1 MKLFQTKRSRP
12 PAGLKAGRIC
22 TPDGAVLR
30 HAVVRPDKGTVR
42 GTVVL
47 LPGRA
52 DFIERYYETMEE
64 LLVRGYAVATLD
76 WRGQGL
82 SSRLTGNRL
91 KGHVETFRQYE
102 TDLETFMRQV
112 VLPECPPPLFALAHS
127 MGGHILLHAA
137 YRHIWFTRAM
147 VLSPMIRIR
156 RRRLP
161 RFAWRIAA
169 AVAVAVGLG
178 RMFVPGQRRRPLA
191 EKDFPGNPLTSDFDR
206 FSREVEMARQH
217 PELCVAGPTMGWL
230 NAALASADRLQR
242 HAQARD
248 VPLWP
253 LLAVCAGD
261 DRLVDT
267 EATRNFARD
276 IAGMAC
282 IVIRGARHELLME
295 RDACREQVWAAF
307 DSFISGEEM
316 PVGGQEAKETGAGG
330 VSHPVRNP
338 GPAAAASG

>member
-1 MKLFQTKRSRP
+1 MKLFRTERSGP

-22 TPDGAVLR
+22 TPDGVVLR
-30 HAVVRPDKGTVR
+30 HAVARPEKGPVR

-47 LPGRA
+47 LQGRA

-64 LLVRGYAVATLD
+64 LLARGYAVATMD

-82 SSRLTGNRL
+82 SSRSTRNRL
-91 KGHVETFRQYE
+91 KGHVDSFRQYE

-127 MGGHILLHAA
+127 MGGHILLHAG

-147 VLSPMIRIR
+147 VLSPMIEIR

-161 RFAWRIAA
+161 RAVWRLAA
-169 AVAVAVGLG
+169 MLATYAGFG
-178 RMFVPGQRRRPLA
+178 RMFVPGQRRKPLT
-191 EKDFPGNPLTSDFDR
+191 EEDFPENLLTADFER
-206 FSREVEMARQH
+206 FSREVEMAREH
-217 PELCVAGPTMGWL
+217 PQLCVAGPTMGWL
-230 NAALASADRLQR
+230 NAALASSDRLRR
-242 HAQARD
+242 HAEARD

-253 LLAVCAGD
+253 VLAVCAGD

-267 EATRNFARD
+267 EATRSFARD
-276 IAGMAC
+276 VAGMAC

-295 RDACREQVWAAF
+295 RDVHREQVWAAF
-307 DSFISGEEM
+307 DSFISGEEV
-316 PVGGQEAKETGAGG
+316 PVPGAGK
-330 VSHPVRNP
+330 VEETAASRLTEAR
-338 GPAAAASG
+338 PAEAASG

>member
-1 MKLFQTKRSRP
+1 MKLFATERSRP

-22 TPDGAVLR
+22 TPDGVVLR
-30 HAVVRPDKGTVR
+30 HALARPKKGSVR

-64 LLVRGYAVATLD
+64 LLARGFAVATLD

-91 KGHVETFRQYE
+91 KGHVRSFRQYE
-102 TDLETFMRQV
+102 TDLETFMRLV

-127 MGGHILLHAA
+127 MGAHILLHAA

-147 VLSPMIRIR
+147 VLSPMIEIR

-161 RFAWRIAA
+161 RFIWRAA
-169 AVAVAVGLG
+169 AALAVTLGLG
-178 RMFVPGQRRRPLA
+178 KMYVPGQRHRPMT
-191 EKDFPGNPLTSDFDR
+191 EEDFSGNLLTSDFDR

-230 NAALASADRLQR
+230 NAALASSDRLQR
-242 HAQARD
+242 HARARE

-276 IAGMAC
+276 VAGMAC
-282 IVIRGARHELLME
+282 IVIPGARHELLME
-295 RDACREQVWAAF
+295 RDVHREQVWAAF
-307 DSFISGEEM
+307 DSFITEEGM
-316 PVGGQEAKETGAGG
+316 PPPRDLKRMVEEAQVSPSMQDARPVET
-330 VSHPVRNP
+330 
-338 GPAAAASG
+338 ASG

>member
-1 MKLFQTKRSRP
+1 MKLFRTERSTP

-22 TPDGAVLR
+22 TPDGVVLR
-30 HAVVRPDKGTVR
+30 HAVVRPRKGPVR

-64 LLVRGYAVATLD
+64 LLARGYAVATLD

-82 SSRLTGNRL
+82 SSRLTRNRL
-91 KGHVETFRQYE
+91 KGHVDSFRRYE

-127 MGGHILLHAA
+127 MGAHVLLHAG

-147 VLSPMIRIR
+147 VLCPMIEIR

-161 RFAWRIAA
+161 RFVWRIAA
-169 AVAVAVGLG
+169 AVASLAGLG
-178 RMFVPGQRRRPLA
+178 RMFVPGQRRRPLK
-191 EKDFPGNPLTSDFDR
+191 EEDFPGNPLTGDHDR
-206 FSREVEMARQH
+206 FLREVEMLREH
-217 PELCVAGPTMGWL
+217 PELGVAGPTMGWL
-230 NAALASADRLQR
+230 NAALASCDRLQR
-242 HAQARD
+242 HAEARD

-253 LLAVCAGD
+253 VLAVCAGD

-276 IAGMAC
+276 VAGMAC
-282 IVIRGARHELLME
+282 IVIHGARHELLME
-295 RDACREQVWAAF
+295 RDIYREQVWAAF
-307 DSFISGEEM
+307 DSFISGEEV
-316 PVGGQEAKETGAGG
+316 PVPDRGSAEADGRDVSRSLSGA
-330 VSHPVRNP
+330 R
-338 GPAAAASG
+338 PAEAASA

>member
-1 MKLFQTKRSRP
+1 M
-12 PAGLKAGRIC
+12 
-22 TPDGAVLR
+22 
-30 HAVVRPDKGTVR
+30 R

-64 LLVRGYAVATLD
+64 LLERGYAVATLD

-82 SSRLTGNRL
+82 SSRLTRNRL

-102 TDLETFMRQV
+102 TDLETFMRRV

-127 MGGHILLHAA
+127 MGAHVLLHAG

-161 RFAWRIAA
+161 RFVWRIAA
-169 AVAVAVGLG
+169 ALAVAAGSG
-178 RMFVPGQRRRPLA
+178 RMFVPGQRRRPLS
-191 EKDFPGNPLTSDFDR
+191 EEDFPGNPLTSDFDR
-206 FSREVEMARQH
+206 FSREVEVARQH

-230 NAALASADRLQR
+230 NAALTSSERLQR

-295 RDACREQVWAAF
+295 RDVYRQQVWAAF
-307 DSFISGEEM
+307 DSFIGGEEM
-316 PVGGQEAKETGAGG
+316 PVGGRSPVQAEDGA
-330 VSHPVRNP
+330 VSNP
-338 GPAAAASG
+338 IRKPDLAEVASD

>member
-1 MKLFQTKRSRP
+1 MKLFETERSRP

-22 TPDGAVLR
+22 TPDGVVLR
-30 HAVVRPDKGTVR
+30 HALARPEGGDVR

-64 LLVRGYAVATLD
+64 LLARGYAVATLD

-82 SSRLTGNRL
+82 SSRLTRNRL
-91 KGHVETFRQYE
+91 KGHVDSFRRYE

-127 MGGHILLHAA
+127 MGGHVLLHAS

-147 VLSPMIRIR
+147 LLSPMIRIR

-161 RFAWRIAA
+161 RVVWRIAA
-169 AVAVAVGLG
+169 AVASAVGFG
-178 RMFVPGQRRRPLA
+178 KMFVPGQRRKPLT
-191 EKDFPGNPLTSDFDR
+191 EEDFPGNHLTGDFDR
-206 FSREVEMARQH
+206 FSREVEMARRH

-230 NAALASADRLQR
+230 NAALTSNDRLQR
-242 HAQARD
+242 HAEAREA
-248 VPLWP
+248 PLWP
-253 LLAVCAGD
+253 VLAVCAGD

-276 IAGMAC
+276 VAGMAC

-295 RDACREQVWAAF
+295 RDVYREQVWAAF
-307 DSFISGEEM
+307 DSFMSDEEA
-316 PVGGQEAKETGAGG
+316 PVPGHEAAEADGGAVIPSAREA
-330 VSHPVRNP
+330 R
-338 GPAAAASG
+338 PAEAASG